1 MNYLCIHSHC
11 YQPPRENPWL
21 ETIELQDSA
30 YPYHDWNERVTAECY
45 APNTS
50 ARILDGERRIVRILN
65 NYSRIS
71 FNFGPTLLSWMERHA
86 SEGYQNILKAD
97 RESQKLFSG
106 HGSALAQGY
115 NHMIMPLANTR
126 DKWTQIVWGIA
137 DFKKRFGREPEALWL
152 PETAV
157 DLETLDLLAKANQK
171 FAILA
176 PNQAKAFR
184 ALNGEAGEAWI
195 DCSGSKIDPSRPYL
209 CKLPSGRSINLFFYD
224 GPVSQAVAFE
234 KLLDNG
240 EKFAH
245 RLLGGFSDSRDG
257 TQLMHIATDG
267 ETYGHHHTY
276 GEMALAYAL
285 DYIQSR
291 KLAKITNYGEYLS
304 LAAPKYEVLIHEN
317 SSWSCVHGVERW
329 RSNCGC
335 NSGRPGWHQ
344 EWRKP
349 LREALDWLRD
359 YIAPC
364 FERARGQ
371 LFKDP
376 WGARDEYISVLLDP
390 GHENSARFAEQH
402 FIPGLDHNQKV
413 NAWKLLEMQRH
424 AMLMYTSCGWFFDE
438 LSGLETVQVI
448 QYAGRVVQL
457 YEQVFGDRIE
467 SEFAE
472 RLSHAKSNLAEHG
485 DGAAIFRNFVKPAVV
500 DLEKVAAHYA
510 ISSLFEPY
518 GQETEINSFSVQR
531 LDYHAREAGML
542 HLAIGKAEFCSKVTG
557 ETRVFV
563 FGALHFRDHNIV
575 GAVKPFENDPDYESL
590 VTQVMDTFMRGETP
604 EVVLLLG
611 RRFGEKT
618 YSLKSLFRDEQ
629 RRILKI
635 ILASTLAEAEA
646 VYQNL
651 YQDHA
656 PLMRFIAGLNSPVP
670 KELSA
675 AMEYSINSALRR
687 ALGVENLDLARITAL
702 LEEAQEN
709 NIPLE
714 VTTLEYTLRR
724 TVERSAEQFASD
736 AGDLDAL
743 ESLLEALRVTTA
755 VPFPVI
761 LWAVQNK
768 IYEVYLRSY
777 KRIAGKAA
785 KQDARAKTW
794 ISTFRA
800 LAALAEVKVE

>member
-1 MNYLCIHSHC
+1 MRYLCIHSHC

-21 ETIELQDSA
+21 ETVELQDSA

-45 APNTS
+45 APNAS
-50 ARILDGERRIVRILN
+50 ARILDGDRRIVRILN

-71 FNFGPTLLSWMERHA
+71 FNFGPTLLSWMEKHA
-86 SEGYQNILKAD
+86 PEAYRNILKAD
-97 RESQKLFSG
+97 QESEKLFSG

-126 DKWTQIVWGIA
+126 DKWTQIVWGIE
-137 DFKKRFGREPEALWL
+137 DFKSRFGRDPESMWL

-157 DLETLDLLAKANQK
+157 DLETLDLMAKANLK

-184 ALNGEAGEAWI
+184 GIEGGAWI
-195 DCSGSKIDPSRPYL
+195 DCNGSKIDPSRPYL
-209 CKLPSGRSINLFFYD
+209 CRLPSGRSIHLFFYD

-245 RLLGGFSDSRDG
+245 RLLGGFSDARTG
-257 TQLMHIATDG
+257 PQLMHIATDG

-276 GEMALAYAL
+276 GEMALAYTL
-285 DYIQSR
+285 DYIENR
-291 KLAKITNYGEYLS
+291 KLARLTNYGEYLS
-304 LAAPKYEVLIHEN
+304 LAPAKHEVLIHEN

-329 RSNCGC
+329 RENCGC
-335 NSGRPGWHQ
+335 NSGRIGWHQ

-359 YIAPC
+359 RIAPC
-364 FERARGQ
+364 FEREGARY
-371 LFKDP
+371 LKDP
-376 WGARDEYISVLLDP
+376 WLARDAYIAVLLDP
-390 GHENSARFAEQH
+390 GAQNSTRFEAEH
-402 FIPGLDHNQKV
+402 FATGLDRQEKV

-457 YEQVFGDRIE
+457 YEQVFGHSLEPDFE
-467 SEFAE
+467 E
-472 RLSHAKSNLAEHG
+472 RLARARSNLPEQG

-500 DLEKVAAHYA
+500 DLEKVCAHYA

-518 GQETEINSFSVQR
+518 GGSIEINSYSVER
-531 LDYHAREAGML
+531 LDYHVREAGML
-542 HLAIGKAEFCSKVTG
+542 HLGIGKAAFCSKVTG
-557 ETRVFV
+557 ESQTFV

-575 GAVKPFENDPDYESL
+575 GAVKPFDEEPLYEKVVS
-590 VTQVMDTFMRGETP
+590 QIMDAFSRGEIP

-611 RRFGEKT
+611 RRFGDKT

-629 RRILKI
+629 RRILKK
-635 ILASTLAEAEA
+635 ILASTLAEAES
-646 VYQNL
+646 VYQSL
-651 YQDHA
+651 YQNHA
-656 PLMRFIAGLNSPVP
+656 PLMRFISCLNSPVP

-675 AMEYSINSALRR
+675 AAEYSINSALRQL
-687 ALGVENLDLARITAL
+687 LGADHLDLLRITSL
-702 LEEAQEN
+702 IEEAKDN
-709 NIPLE
+709 NVQLD
-714 VTTLEYTLRR
+714 VTTLEYRLRR
-724 TVERSAEQFASD
+724 TVERSAERFVADS
-736 AGDLDAL
+736 GDLDAL
-743 ESLLEALRVTTA
+743 ENLLEALRVA
-755 VPFPVI
+755 SYVPFPVI
-761 LWAVQNK
+761 LWAVQNR
-768 IYEVYLRSY
+768 IYEVYIRSY
-777 KRIAGKAA
+777 KRIAAKAA
-785 KQDARAKTW
+785 KQDARAKRW
-794 ISTFRA
+794 ISTFRS
-800 LAALAEVKVE
+800 LAALAEVRVD